1 MAQNNWI
8 NVTVDPASA
17 KKVDN
22 TDHRHTVVGGTAASG
37 DVTLSFDS
45 AKITSVS
52 MAKSVI
58 AQILQVLMGQLP
70 K

>member
-8 NVTVDPASA
+8 NVTVDPAAA

-22 TDHRHTVVGGTAASG
+22 TDHRHTVIGGTAASG
-37 DVTLSFDS
+37 DATFSFDS

-52 MAKSVI
+52 LAKSIV
-58 AQILQVLMGQLP
+58 AQILQSLMGQLP
-70 K
+70 R

>member
-8 NVTVDPASA
+8 NVTVDPAAA
-17 KKVDN
+17 KKADN
-22 TDHRHTVVGGTAASG
+22 TDHRHTVAGGTAAAFDATFSY
-37 DVTLSFDS
+37 DS

-52 MAKSVI
+52 MVNSVMAAI
-58 AQILQVLMGQLP
+58 RQQLMGQLP